1 MACAGRHAL
10 SLASSSKTASRR
22 TLRMERCGKGLLMLR
37 RAKRL
42 VQTLAELRRLLD
54 DGTQELVVI
63 LATAKRVAFEVAE
76 LALLLYALWLIIGRR

>member
-1 MACAGRHAL
+1 
-10 SLASSSKTASRR
+10 
-22 TLRMERCGKGLLMLR
+22 MLR

>member
-1 MACAGRHAL
+1 
-10 SLASSSKTASRR
+10 
-22 TLRMERCGKGLLMLR
+22 MLR

-76 LALLLYALWLIIGRR
+76 LALFLYALWLIIGRR